1 MKEYKYV
8 EGFKWQKK
16 KVKFRW
22 AEFGPK
28 AAQNLGSKEQE
39 SERAGGLEESEKQ
52 KEIERIERELRVIK

>member
-39 SERAGGLEESEKQ
+39 RERARGLEESEK
-52 KEIERIERELRVIK
+52 